1 VKTILGKRNSNK
13 NTVARSFFCD
23 EATPA
28 DGLLHPARNNIA
40 SGEAIVQGDIDRH
53 KFREK
58 QRLTKLRKAETTGIL
73 AALGSA
79 LFLGLSPIFGK
90 MAINLGF
97 SPYAVVAFRT
107 SFAAVLL
114 FLVILI
120 FYRPFLYIFPVGLV
134 GCMLA
139 GVINGLGSLLYYQA
153 LDRLDVSV
161 GQLLYSLYPFFV
173 AIWLI
178 LDHEP
183 LSRLTFLRVGLAAL
197 ATLLLTSIPTRTVD
211 PTGALMMIG
220 SAVLYAMHLPINQR
234 VLYEVPA
241 PTVALYTL
249 LSMSAVVVPVYLI
262 FDRALP
268 SVTTS
273 WMPVFGLG
281 IVTFLSRI
289 SLFMGVKKI
298 GGMQTALLGLAE
310 LFITILL
317 GHLLLGERMSF
328 LQWIGALGLGLSLLL
343 VKFDKPQPQ
352 KHGATGWLSWIR
364 APSLPKDIWGPFE

>member
-1 VKTILGKRNSNK
+1 LKKTE
-13 NTVARSFFCD
+13 TV
-23 EATPA
+23 
-28 DGLLHPARNNIA
+28 
-40 SGEAIVQGDIDRH
+40 
-53 KFREK
+53 
-58 QRLTKLRKAETTGIL
+58 GIL

-90 MAINLGF
+90 LAINLGF

-107 SFAAVLL
+107 SFAAAIL
-114 FLVILI
+114 FAVILI
-120 FYRPFLYIFPVGLV
+120 FYRPFLYIFPIGLA
-134 GCMLA
+134 GCILA

-153 LDRLDVSV
+153 LNRLDVSV

-183 LSRLTFLRVGLAAL
+183 ISRLTILRVSLAAM
-197 ATLLLTSIPTRTVD
+197 ATFLLISIPTKTVD
-211 PTGALMMIG
+211 PIGAFMMIS

-262 FDRALP
+262 FDRNLP
-268 SVTTS
+268 PAATS
-273 WMPVFGLG
+273 WTPVFGLTL
-281 IVTFLSRI
+281 VTFLSRI
-289 SLFMGVKKI
+289 SLFLGVKKI

-310 LFITILL
+310 LFVTILL
-317 GHLLLGERMSF
+317 GHLLLGDRMSL
-328 LQWIGALGLGLSLLL
+328 LQWIGAIGLGLSLLL
-343 VKFDKPQPQ
+343 IKFDKSQPQ
-352 KHGATGWLSWIR
+352 KHGGDGWLSWIR
-364 APSLPKDIWGPFE
+364 APGLPKDMWGPFG